1 MPEPEAV
8 LTFSKASTLSGIPAA
23 TIRRLARMGR
33 IPSVFVAGTRRVRLS
48 AVMQVVAEAS
58 AA

>member
-1 MPEPEAV
+1 MGPEAI
-8 LTFSKASTLSGIPAA
+8 LTFAQASTLSGIPAA
-23 TIRRLARMGR
+23 SIRRLARLGV

-48 AVMQVVAEAS
+48 AVLQVLAEAP